1 MFKPWSGLR
10 RSVRHVA
17 APEHWDRNLFR
28 SPFQLQATHADFES
42 GVSDAQAHLVPPERQ
57 PPDLGDMRAHDVALS
72 HLNARGFIQF
82 HPLLAQRLIDF
93 KAAIFL
99 GHALY
104 WSKHLEQVQ
113 PHRKGWFFMSAAQWT
128 RATSLSAREQA
139 SVRTALVKRGLLLE
153 ALAGR
158 PAVMHYKVDL
168 DATAQLLGLPAMT
181 WHDMTDLFRSAIRF
195 YKPLADICGNVG
207 AGLYLSYLLHRQSY
221 ALRNP
226 SQDNSTVEMFPGEF
240 VYRPEQARI
249 ALCLGVKAQR
259 NAREKL
265 KAAGFIREGRS
276 SLEVVATRVNL
287 MAIASC
293 LQAQGEKTIRKS
305 APRRHPASGPAS
317 TFSVVPAHGA
327 NPKSNAASLKRAGD
341 AAPQR
346 QLTLFSPLGLIS
358 HWRPNAGMAADNH
371 LSPQDDAANLNNK
384 SGTGSTAA
392 GLVMSLFAP
401 GRVEKIQPT
410 EVTAKLST
418 GSVTRGN
425 TDALLSMPI
434 CPFVGPNLPFCR
446 NYKEQGI
453 SRYFQTTTTARSP
466 VDNFT
471 DEKTS
476 RRRVENLENRER
488 PNSET
493 AVEQKNA
500 ANGLEWASERAK
512 QVSQWG
518 DSVAGKK
525 SLKTPGIKQ
534 EAIRPKPPSAPSQAM
549 APDLG
554 LILPVGLDAPTK
566 QAILGTIT
574 QASPDLRQSFL
585 DELAGHL
592 SIPTKT
598 IHNPAGWLHSLI
610 RRHREGFVALAMAEQ
625 VAGLRV
631 KRQQHDARMA
641 GIASGPVD
649 AKAAAATTSQKPVSG
664 EADLDGP
671 SESKRINLQR
681 LEELKASFAAK
692 AKTRGWK

>member
-1 MFKPWSGLR
+1 MFKPWSGLHK
-10 RSVRHVA
+10 SVRHVV
-17 APEHWDRNLFR
+17 APKHRDHRLFR
-28 SPFQLQATHADFES
+28 SPFQLQATHPDFES
-42 GVSDAQAHLVPPERQ
+42 GVLDAQAYLVPPERQ

-168 DATAQLLGLPAMT
+168 DATAQLLGLPRMT
-181 WHDMTDLFRSAIRF
+181 WDDMTELFRSSIRF

-226 SQDNSTVEMFPGEF
+226 SQDNSTIEMFPGEF
-240 VYRPEQARI
+240 TYRPEQARI

-276 SLEVVATRVNL
+276 SMEVVATRVNL

-305 APRRHPASGPAS
+305 APRRHATSGPAS
-317 TFSVVPAHGA
+317 TFAVVPAQGSSSQ
-327 NPKSNAASLKRAGD
+327 SNAASLKRAGH

-346 QLTLFSPLGLIS
+346 QLSLFSPLGLIS
-358 HWRPNAGMAADNH
+358 HWRPSAVADNQ

-401 GRVEKIQPT
+401 GRVEKIQPI
-410 EVTAKLST
+410 EIEAKLST
-418 GSVTRGN
+418 GQVTRGN

-453 SRYFQTTTTARSP
+453 SRYFQTTTTTKP
-466 VDNFT
+466 VDNLPV
-471 DEKTS
+471 DKTS
-476 RRRVENLENRER
+476 RRRVENLENKTK
-488 PNSET
+488 PKSET
-493 AVEQKNA
+493 AALQKIGG
-500 ANGLEWASERAK
+500 NGPEWPLESL
-512 QVSQWG
+512 VDHSQWG
-518 DSVAGKK
+518 ASVKDKK
-525 SLKTPGIKQ
+525 SLKSPEIERTVMRSKS
-534 EAIRPKPPSAPSQAM
+534 PSDTVHAA
-549 APDLG
+549 APDLT
-554 LILPVGLDAPTK
+554 LILPVGLDAFTK

-574 QASPDLRQSFL
+574 QAPPEHRQSFL

-592 SIPTKT
+592 LIPTKT

-610 RRHREGFVALAMAEQ
+610 RRSREGFVALAMAEQ
-625 VAGLRV
+625 VAAQRL

-649 AKAAAATTSQKPVSG
+649 AVAAAIGSQVPDTG
-664 EADLDGP
+664 ADDAGAQ
-671 SESKRINLQR
+671 SESKRVNLQR

-692 AKTRGWK
+692 AKTGSRK